1 MDHLQDVWVSVL
13 TRPKV
18 RGWVSSQTLRRR
30 LRRLLRDPI
39 LIERTPS
46 LCSVCLTLSDDEEVR
61 ALNRDYRGKDQPTD
75 VLSFALAE
83 GESLWTPPDIPVELG
98 DIIISLDTAKRQM
111 RRGALPRLSSV
122 IGAHPWSLSDEV
134 SFLALHGLL
143 HLLGYDHVDE
153 DEAEEMEA
161 LELKLLPTL
170 LNIRRSISERS

>member
-39 LIERTPS
+39 LAERTPS
-46 LCSVCLTLSDDEEVR
+46 LCSVCLTLSDDVEVQT
-61 ALNRDYRGKDQPTD
+61 LNRDYRAKDQPTD
-75 VLSFALAE
+75 VLSFALSE
-83 GESLWTPPDIPVELG
+83 GEPLWTPPGVPVELG

-122 IGAHPWSLSDEV
+122 IGTHTWSLSDEV

-143 HLLGYDHVDE
+143 HLLGYDHVDT

-161 LELKLLPTL
+161 LELKLLPNL